1 MHPNRLVCGLPAGST
16 NQPTNPTPNLVSR
29 LKLGN
34 LAKRL
39 MAVVLVTGLATELSG
54 CRFTRRD
61 DTQAETAADENI
73 DVASDIENTQTK
85 VKITVPSGWVA
96 VKDGQRRSTDIYAVS
111 PSEKLYA
118 AVLSESQSVL
128 SQFDLENNAEQY
140 RWLIQEE
147 LDSFEKETRTGTTS
161 IGGDPAL
168 QYEIR
173 GQVDGTPVVYL
184 HTTVKGIEN
193 YYQVVGWTTADS
205 YQRNKETLQDIIKS
219 FRGT

>member
-1 MHPNRLVCGLPAGST
+1 MHPNRLVRGLPAGPT
-16 NQPTNPTPNLVSR
+16 NQPVRKLRINR
-29 LKLGN
+29 LRIGN
-34 LAKRL
+34 LAKQL
-39 MAVVLVTGLATELSG
+39 MAVVLVAGLATELSG
-54 CRFTRRD
+54 CRFARKD
-61 DTQAETAADENI
+61 NQQAETATDENI

-85 VKITVPSGWVA
+85 VKITVPGGWVA

-111 PSEKLYA
+111 PADKLYA

-140 RWLIQEE
+140 RWLIQKE

-161 IGGDPAL
+161 IGGVPAL

-184 HTTVKGIEN
+184 HTTVKGVDN

-205 YQRNKETLQDIIKS
+205 YQKNKETLQDIIKS

>member
-1 MHPNRLVCGLPAGST
+1 
-16 NQPTNPTPNLVSR
+16 
-29 LKLGN
+29 
-34 LAKRL
+34 
-39 MAVVLVTGLATELSG
+39 MAVVLIAGLATELSS
-54 CRFTRRD
+54 CRSGGGNST
-61 DTQAETAADENI
+61 AESTADENI

-85 VKITVPSGWVA
+85 VKITVPGGWVA

-111 PSEKLYA
+111 PSDKLYA

-140 RWLIQEE
+140 RWLIQKE

-161 IGGDPAL
+161 IGGVPAL

-173 GQVDGTPVVYL
+173 GLVDGTPVVYL
-184 HTTVKGIEN
+184 HTTVKGIDN
-193 YYQVVGWTTADS
+193 YYQVVGWTTAES
-205 YQRNKETLQDIIKS
+205 YTKNKETLQDIIKS